1 MYPFILWINDL
12 IYNSPDLFF
21 STLSTNYSTIES
33 REEASAAFNFWIFRK
48 ILENS
53 GFYYIRSSSTDIND
67 LK

>member
-12 IYNSPDLFF
+12 IYNSPDLFS
-21 STLSTNYSTIES
+21 STLITNYSTIES
-33 REEASAAFNFWIFRK
+33 REEASASFNFCIFRK
-48 ILENS
+48 VLENS